1 MIKTNREKSILVFL
15 FLFYSVLQF
24 FVLGKRGL
32 DGDEGVILKVALA
45 TDWQSF
51 WAFIANDVHPPL
63 YHLLARVSM
72 NIFGAHEWS
81 LRLPAA
87 LAGALLI
94 PLGYFLG
101 KNIFNKKSLA
111 LLLATLFTLSPYL
124 FYFHNEARF
133 YSLLLLGAT
142 LTYIAILR
150 MQSGKNVWW
159 WILFFLGALTMVWT
173 HYLGWFLLGVE
184 ICALIVARQWQ
195 VARRIGTALFLL
207 LLSYIPFYTIAV
219 TQISGR
225 LTEQGGF
232 TLGENIQGV
241 FGALYRFGTGRLIL
255 GVEPETLLSGGSANI
270 LLFTVSL
277 FVPVIIIVAGWQL
290 QKKHTSLARQN
301 FSIIV
306 AIVLSSIIMA
316 LLVSEVGGRATRYLI
331 YLWPFYGIFIVL
343 GIMSIW

>member
-150 MQSGKNVWW
+150 M
-159 WILFFLGALTMVWT
+159 
-173 HYLGWFLLGVE
+173 
-184 ICALIVARQWQ
+184 
-195 VARRIGTALFLL
+195 
-207 LLSYIPFYTIAV
+207 
-219 TQISGR
+219 
-225 LTEQGGF
+225 
-232 TLGENIQGV
+232 
-241 FGALYRFGTGRLIL
+241 
-255 GVEPETLLSGGSANI
+255 
-270 LLFTVSL
+270 
-277 FVPVIIIVAGWQL
+277 
-290 QKKHTSLARQN
+290 
-301 FSIIV
+301 
-306 AIVLSSIIMA
+306 
-316 LLVSEVGGRATRYLI
+316 
-331 YLWPFYGIFIVL
+331 
-343 GIMSIW
+343 